1 MTASKVFVDTAPII
15 YLVEKNPYHFDSV
28 SYMLADYI
36 IANKRLV
43 TSVLTVSEVGIK
55 PIKINKPETFEK
67 FDRTMKSLFHVD
79 PITWEVANLSA
90 TLRAKYGSLKAADSL
105 QLASSIH
112 QRCEVF
118 VTNDRKLKQIKEI
131 PIQLLKDL

>member
-1 MTASKVFVDTAPII
+1 MTVSKVFVDTAPII
-15 YLVEKNPYHFDSV
+15 YLFEKNPYHFDRV
-28 SYMLADYI
+28 SYILADYI
-36 IANKRLV
+36 IANKILV
-43 TSVLTVSEVGIK
+43 TSVLSVSEVGIK
-55 PIKINKPETFEK
+55 PIKINKPEIFQR

-90 TLRAKYGSLKAADSL
+90 KLRAKYGSLKAADSL